1 MAEINQHNRNRSLR
15 SILAETKQELK
26 QFLSTRIEILKSEF
40 RETLSALRVA
50 LALGLAALAFVGTA
64 FLLLTAAAVALVA
77 SAFAGNP
84 YAWFFALVIVGVLWT
99 ALGAVAAFFAYNSI
113 RSKGMFPRRTVA
125 VLKADKLWLESNQQE
140 VIHGRAA

>member
-50 LALGLAALAFVGTA
+50 LPLGLAALAFVGTA